1 MPIINVPLDVPDD
14 IFAGITAGELTR
26 YGGVVRNHAG
36 AILVHLKDG
45 LSSAETQ
52 RAVSKG
58 AATVRKSSKATAVGL
73 GVAAVAAV
81 GIAVLAAATR
91 VKKQGSPQGA
101 ELEMPICIQRFTVS
115 LQAYLDAAR
124 DGRLNAKDVE
134 RLVSDLDAVKAESD
148 SGRITVDF
156 SIDQWRALLQLV
168 TDYTKRLA
176 EANRV
181 DTSDLR
187 ESAHPPD
194 GDVVFGL
201 RHHLELQKQI
211 FKNAA

>member
-36 AILVHLKDG
+36 ATLVHLKDG

-58 AATVRKSSKATAVGL
+58 AATVRKSSKVTAVGL
-73 GVAAVAAV
+73 GVAAAAV
-81 GIAVLAAATR
+81 GVAVLAAATR

-115 LQAYLDAAR
+115 LRAYLDAAR
-124 DGRLNAKDVE
+124 DGRLGEKDVE
-134 RLVSDLDAVKAESD
+134 RLVSDLDAVESEFD
-148 SGRITVDF
+148 SGRIAVDF
-156 SIDQWRALLQLV
+156 SIGQWKALVQLV
-168 TDYTKRLA
+168 ADYTRRLA

-181 DTSDLR
+181 ETSDLR
-187 ESAHPPD
+187 ELAHLPD
-194 GDVVFGL
+194 GDVVLDL
-201 RHHLELQKQI
+201 RRHLELQKQI

>member
-45 LSSAETQ
+45 LRSAETQ

-58 AATVRKSSKATAVGL
+58 AATVRKSSKVIAVGL

-81 GIAVLAAATR
+81 GVAVLAAATR
-91 VKKQGSPQGA
+91 VKRQGSPQGA

-115 LQAYLDAAR
+115 LRAYLDAAR
-124 DGRLNAKDVE
+124 DGRLGEKDVE
-134 RLVSDLDAVKAESD
+134 RLVSDLDAVEPESD
-148 SGRITVDF
+148 SGRIAIDF
-156 SIDQWRALLQLV
+156 SIGQWKALVQLV
-168 TDYTKRLA
+168 ADYTRRLA

-181 DTSDLR
+181 ETSDLR
-187 ESAHPPD
+187 ELAHPTD
-194 GDVVFGL
+194 GDVVLGL
-201 RHHLELQKQI
+201 RRHLELQKQI

>member
-45 LSSAETQ
+45 LRSAETQ

-58 AATVRKSSKATAVGL
+58 AATVRRSSRVTAVGL

-81 GIAVLAAATR
+81 GVAVLAAATR
-91 VKKQGSPQGA
+91 VKKHGSPRGA

-115 LQAYLDAAR
+115 LSAYLDAAR
-124 DGRLNAKDVE
+124 DGRLGGKDVE
-134 RLVSDLDAVKAESD
+134 RLVSDLDAVEAESD
-148 SGRITVDF
+148 SGRITVEF
-156 SIDQWRALLQLV
+156 SIDQWKALVQLV
-168 TDYTKRLA
+168 ADHTRRLA

-181 DTSDLR
+181 ETSNLR
-187 ESAHPPD
+187 ELAHPPD
-194 GDVVFGL
+194 GDVVLDL
-201 RHHLELQKQI
+201 RRHLELQKQI